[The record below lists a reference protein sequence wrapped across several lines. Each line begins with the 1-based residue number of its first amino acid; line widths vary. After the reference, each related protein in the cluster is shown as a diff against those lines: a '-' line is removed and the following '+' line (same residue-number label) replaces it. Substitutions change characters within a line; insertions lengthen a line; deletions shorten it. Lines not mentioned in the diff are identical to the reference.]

1 MRNLTKGEEP
11 QMTELVDSTQYG
23 LPKST
28 IIEKIGKDH
37 FAILISRKSRIIM
50 KDGVTLLAKA
60 DQIKTREPNA
70 SVSLKTSTPLCSKTR
85 KFLEEHDIRIIP
97 A

>member
-1 MRNLTKGEEP
+1 
-11 QMTELVDSTQYG
+11 
-23 LPKST
+23 
-28 IIEKIGKDH
+28 
-37 FAILISRKSRIIM
+37 M